1 MELREYVRA
10 LRRGWPLIVICV
22 LLGGLFAAAVSWR
35 QTPAYAAVTTMVVS
49 SSDTT
54 DSAAAAYQGGLLSQ
68 QRVKSYADLV
78 ASDRVAAAVVDKLHL
93 DESPQWLRGRIQA
106 QTVPETVLLRAV
118 VTDTDPHRAQ
128 LIADTVGEVFSQ
140 AIAQIESPSP
150 DKAPLVRVSVWEKAK
165 TPTRPI
171 SPQPV
176 RAVAFGVLA
185 GLLASVAAAVVR
197 HRFDTRVTT
206 AADITAASGL
216 ATLGTIAFDATG
228 AQSPL
233 IVPEGGHSASA
244 EAFRQLRTNLRFV
257 DVDAPPR
264 TILVSSSMPD
274 EGKTTTTCRL
284 AVTLAQTG
292 ARVALVEG
300 DLRRPSFGDCLG
312 IETAAGLTSVLIGTA
327 GLDDVLLPWGDVDG
341 RLHVLP
347 SGPLPPNP
355 SELLGSRGMSDLLG
369 ELSAR
374 FDFVLIDTP
383 PLLPVTD
390 AAVLA
395 AQTDGTVLIVRASRT
410 RREQVARAAD
420 ALRLVDARILGAVL
434 TMVPVKGPDAA
445 YDGYHAYG
453 GYAPADPPRAF
464 ADHPVLI
471 PAAARSDRPGG
482 GRPRTDRPQAELR
495 IAAQHQ
501 PYDHPVG
508 GRDSATANTRGDR
521 DQLREQ
527 LREQHRDQHRRAGGT
542 TAVAAGTELTT
553 ERPADLADDSLTGRL
568 TDSQADDATTPLT
581 LNARPAGSHRR
592 KRGQ

>member
-10 LRRGWPLIVICV
+10 LRRGWPLIVVCV

-35 QTPAYAAVTTMVVS
+35 QTPAYAAVTTMVVT

-78 ASDRVAAAVVDKLHL
+78 ASDRVAAAVVDRLHL
-93 DESPQWLRGRIQA
+93 DESPQRLRGRIQA

-118 VTDTDPHRAQ
+118 VTDTDPNRAQ

-140 AIAQIESPSP
+140 AIAQIETPSP

-165 TPTRPI
+165 TPARPV
-171 SPQPV
+171 SPRPV

-197 HRFDTRVTT
+197 QRFDTRVAT

-216 ATLGTIAFDATG
+216 AVLGTIAFDATG

-233 IVPEGGHSASA
+233 IAAQDGHSTNA

-257 DVDAPPR
+257 DVDTPPR
-264 TILVSSSMPD
+264 TILISSSMPD
-274 EGKTTTTCRL
+274 EGKTTTACSL
-284 AVTLAQTG
+284 AVALAQAG

-300 DLRRPSFGDCLG
+300 DLRKPSFGDCLG
-312 IETAAGLTSVLIGTA
+312 VETAAGLTSVLIGTA

-341 RLHVLP
+341 RLYVLP

-395 AQTDGTVLIVRASRT
+395 AQADGAVLIVRAGRT
-410 RREQVARAAD
+410 RREQAVRAVD

-434 TMVPVKGPDAA
+434 TMVPVKGPDAV
-445 YDGYHAYG
+445 YDAYHAYG
-453 GYAPADPPRAF
+453 GYAPADSPRAF
-464 ADHPVLI
+464 EER
-471 PAAARSDRPGG
+471 PALVPAVARPGRPGG
-482 GRPRTDRPQAELR
+482 GQPGAGGPRAELR

-501 PYDHPVG
+501 PYDDLAG
-508 GRDSATANTRGDR
+508 GRDSSTANARGDRAPLGDPLRDPLR
-521 DQLREQ
+521 DQLRDPY
-527 LREQHRDQHRRAGGT
+527 RERHHRAGGT
-542 TAVAAGTELTT
+542 TVAPAGIGLAT
-553 ERPADLADDSLTGRL
+553 ERPAGL
-568 TDSQADDATTPLT
+568 TDGAPADGA
-581 LNARPAGSHRR
+581 PADGA
-592 KRGQ
+592 